1 MRLLT
6 TDQVRGV
13 VWVVLLLLVAV
24 PGHGG
29 VELNEVM
36 PVDNSVLMDEDGDYP
51 GWVELVNTGSE
62 SIDLAGYGLSDN
74 PRDLFKWVF
83 PSVKLEP
90 GSTLIVFTSGKNR
103 RVPPGASNCLTNLP
117 IAPDEVPG
125 LALWF
130 DAAEKESVVLQDGK
144 VAVWRDRSGRVPPR
158 AQVEPKKPNAL
169 EGLCLWFD
177 AADAKTLTVIDGQV
191 ARWDD
196 KSGAGNHAVQ
206 DKGGA
211 RPVLRTDSASGL
223 SVVYFDGQDRYLSFP
238 RLEELRTVFWVGR
251 ESPEAPEGYRP
262 LLGDE
267 IAYDFHRGDF
277 GRIYWSYA
285 AIRAATG
292 EARTWLNGE
301 EVAPTMVALPSGM
314 NLVTTLTSTPL
325 RASTLSTDRYI
336 AGRYWWGDIA
346 EVIGF
351 DRVLSDEER
360 RSIETYLQGKWRVA
374 RPPVYESYD
383 AFQTSAGRRPEYRTD
398 AFTGLPH
405 VWFDGDDD
413 GLQFPRLENIR
424 TVFWVA
430 KADRTAL
437 SHYRPILG
445 DTVFHDFHPGEARLL
460 FGVFNASEAVIYGRL
475 RLNGET
481 TRPDATRL
489 PSNWSVLSLVT
500 GADCRANTLAW
511 DREMTDRCF
520 AGGFAEVII
529 YDRELSE
536 AEVNGIEAY
545 LEQKWMLPVCAL
557 HASFS
562 LSSEGGSVYLT
573 SPDATVTDELTF
585 PRITGTCSFGKPSIG
600 RGRATAFFDTP
611 TPGLANPT
619 RGYVGIC
626 PEPIVTPNAGF
637 FQKSVAVVVESNEP
651 GCRYYYTLD
660 GSEPLEPGGEWKD
673 EIWMDDT
680 VPTGASGFFDGGDDW
695 GWVKSPNPISGSKV
709 HRSRRAGGVH
719 VHGFSGAS
727 YPLRTVKG
735 DRLFVD
741 VFIDPEAPPSEVM
754 VQWYAGGSWRRAF
767 WGEDKLCY
775 GPTDS
780 VENYRVGSIPAAGMW
795 ARLEVPAAALGL
807 EEVAIDGMAF
817 CLYDGA
823 AWWDA
828 AGRSSTNISRAM
840 LYSEPLVLT
849 NTAVVRFRAVAP
861 GYIPSQVVTRTY
873 LVDFGGSLPVVSIAA
888 APADFVSEQSGI
900 LVAGAGASSMT
911 PYYGANFW
919 KRWEKA
925 VNAEFIDPGST
936 NTFNHVLGLQVHG
949 SYSRSAPQKSLELHA
964 RKRYGVGKIR
974 CPVFPGLAVDEF
986 ETLMLRNGGNDWNR
1000 GIMRDYA
1007 LQGLVSGLNLG
1018 TQAGRPV
1025 HVFLNG
1031 EYYGIL
1037 NLREFADENHLTAH
1051 FGVSRD
1057 NIDMIF
1063 GEREVVAGDMVDYNS
1078 MVWFTR
1084 VNDLADPAKY
1094 AVATNWIDIDNYIDY
1109 EITQIF
1115 CDNRDWPGNNVL
1127 CWRPRTGDSRW
1138 RWIVDDLD
1146 ACFDERDLGPARNT
1160 LSVALWGQ
1168 PFTTAAQSALVFRS
1182 LMNSADFRMRF
1193 VSRFTE
1199 LLNTRFLPE
1208 NVIARI
1214 DDVVAGLT
1222 YDVERHI
1229 ERWKD
1234 SGDNNWPAIQSVAQW
1249 RENVEHM
1256 RAFARA
1262 RPAYVR
1268 NHLDSLLELGGTV
1281 SLTLD
1286 VVPKGAGTVRIDR
1299 LQLAEGQFP
1308 WSGLFFRKQPL
1319 TLQAMAQPGYRFV
1332 RWLGLEN
1339 TNETVGLLFESDAFV
1354 AAEFETDE
1362 EYDLNN
1368 VRPKPHDLRWS
1379 DYLLT
1384 GFSATTPAGTY
1395 PPSMLFYQTSRIDPG
1410 LDAPM
1415 ESEWTLPYNRDSRS
1429 RIRGLGEM
1437 GFSFVNTSDPQPEP
1451 GSGFLGASVLS
1462 LRTTGLTNIQVSW
1475 VGGTVN
1481 PNSRVYAI
1489 RLQYRPGVLGDFRDV
1504 FDERGQPVEYVRS
1517 EIIGDFREIGPVT
1530 LPPDADNCPVV
1541 QLRWKYYFI
1550 PTGASGARAELRVDD
1565 IQVRPGAGRRS
1576 IVLLSC
1582 GTRPNQ
1588 RFWASYLAMS
1598 GETVEVLTSSDLKE
1612 WTPIRVLKA
1621 DAAGRIEFEDTISP
1635 AATHRFYQLRR
1646 LTWN

>member
-1 MRLLT
+1 MRLPPTARFWGFAWLFIAA
-6 TDQVRGV
+6 
-13 VWVVLLLLVAV
+13 LVAAS
-24 PGHGG
+24 GYGG

-36 PVDNSVLMDEDGDYP
+36 PADNSVLMDEDGDYP
-51 GWVELVNTGSE
+51 GWVELVNKGSE
-62 SIDLAGYGLSDN
+62 SIDLAGYGLSDD

-83 PSVKLEP
+83 PSVRVEP
-90 GSTLIVFTSGKNR
+90 GGTVLVFTSGKNR
-103 RVPPGASNCLTNLP
+103 RIPPGMAATPTNAAIVP
-117 IAPDEVPG
+117 NEIAG
-125 LALWF
+125 LALWL
-130 DAAEKESVVLQDGK
+130 DATDKTSVVLEDGK
-144 VAVWRDRSGRVPPR
+144 VAVWKDRSGRVPPQ
-158 AQVEPKKPNAL
+158 AQVEPKKPDAFD
-169 EGLCLWFD
+169 GLCLWFD
-177 AADAKTLTVIDGQV
+177 AADAKTLTVDNGQI
-191 ARWDD
+191 ARWED

-206 DKGGA
+206 DNRGA
-211 RPVLRTDSASGL
+211 QPVLRTDSASGL
-223 SVVYFDGQDRYLSFP
+223 SVVYFDGQERYLSFP

-267 IAYDFHRGDF
+267 ITYDFHRGDS
-277 GRIYWSYA
+277 GQIYWSYA
-285 AIRAATG
+285 ATRAATG
-292 EARTWLNGE
+292 GAMTWLNGE
-301 EVAPTMVALPSGM
+301 LVVPTMVALPSEM
-314 NLVTTLTSTPL
+314 NLVTTVASTPL
-325 RASTLSTDRYI
+325 RASTLSTDRYL
-336 AGRYWWGDIA
+336 AGRCWWGDIA

-351 DRVLSDEER
+351 DRVLADEER
-360 RSIETYLQGKWRVA
+360 QSVEKYLQEKWHLA

-383 AFQTSAGRRPEYRTD
+383 AFQTSAGRRPEYRMD

-405 VWFDGDDD
+405 LWFDGEDD
-413 GLQFPRLENIR
+413 GLQFPRLANIR

-437 SHYRPILG
+437 THYRPMLG
-445 DTVFHDFHPGEARLL
+445 DTVFYDFHPGEARLL

-475 RLNGET
+475 RLNGEA

-520 AGGFAEVII
+520 AGGFGEVII

-536 AEVNGIEAY
+536 AEVDGIEAY
-545 LEQKWMLPVCAL
+545 LQRKWMLPMCAL

-562 LSSEGGSVYLT
+562 LSPDGGSIYLT
-573 SPDATVTDELTF
+573 SPDATVIDQLTF
-585 PRITGTCSFGKPSIG
+585 PQMSGTCSFGKPSAG
-600 RGRATAFFDTP
+600 SGQTKAFFDTP
-611 TPGLANPT
+611 TPGSANPE

-626 PEPIVTPNAGF
+626 PEPIVTPNAGL
-637 FQKSVAVVVESNEP
+637 FQESVAVVVESGEP
-651 GCRYYYTLD
+651 WCRYYYTLD

-673 EIWMDDT
+673 EIWMDDA
-680 VPTGASGFFDGGDDW
+680 VPAGASSFVDGGDDW
-695 GWVKSPNPISGSKV
+695 GWVRTPSPVSGSKA
-709 HRSRRAGGVH
+709 HRSKASSGLH
-719 VHGFSGAS
+719 MHGFTGAN
-727 YPLRTVKG
+727 YPLRTVNG
-735 DRLFVD
+735 DRLFVH
-741 VFIDPEAPPSEVM
+741 VFVDPEAVPSEIM
-754 VQWYAGGSWRRAF
+754 VQWYADGSWRRAF
-767 WGEDKLCY
+767 WGQDKLRY

-780 VENYRVGSIPAAGMW
+780 AENYRVGSIPEVGKW
-795 ARLEVPAAALGL
+795 VRLEVPAAALGL
-807 EEVAIDGMAF
+807 EDASIDGMAF

-823 AWWDA
+823 AWWDS

-840 LYSEPLVLT
+840 LYTEPLVLT
-849 NTAVVRFRAVAP
+849 KTAVVRFRAVAP
-861 GYIPSQVVTRTY
+861 GYIPSRVVTRTY
-873 LVDFGGSLPVVSIAA
+873 LVDFGGSLPVVSIAT
-888 APADFVSEQSGI
+888 APADLVSERSGI
-900 LVAGAGASSMT
+900 LVAGADASSMP

-919 KRWEKA
+919 RRWEKA
-925 VNAEFIDPGST
+925 VNAELIDPSST
-936 NTFNHVLGLQVHG
+936 NTFNQVVGLQVHG
-949 SYSRSAPQKSLELHA
+949 NYSRSAPQKSLELHA
-964 RKRYGVGKIR
+964 RKRYGLGKIR
-974 CPVFPGLAVDEF
+974 CPVFPGVAVDEF

-1037 NLREFADENHLTAH
+1037 NLREFADENHVTAH

-1057 NIDMIF
+1057 NIDMVF
-1063 GEREVVAGDMVDYNS
+1063 GEREVVAGDMVDYNKL
-1078 MVWFTR
+1078 VWFAR
-1084 VNDLADPAKY
+1084 VNDLQDPAKY
-1094 AVATNWIDIDNYIDY
+1094 AVAINWIDIDNYIDY
-1109 EITQIF
+1109 EITQIY

-1127 CWRPRTGDSRW
+1127 CWRSRTGDGRW

-1146 ACFDERDLGPARNT
+1146 ACFDERDDGPSRNT
-1160 LSVALWGQ
+1160 LSVALWGE
-1168 PFTTAAQSALVFRS
+1168 PFGPAAQSALVFRS
-1182 LMNSADFRMRF
+1182 LMKNADFRSRF

-1199 LLNTRFLPE
+1199 FLNTRFLPE

-1214 DDVVAGLT
+1214 DDVESGLT
-1222 YDVERHI
+1222 YDVDRHI
-1229 ERWKD
+1229 GRWKD
-1234 SGDNNWPAIQSVAQW
+1234 SGDYNWPTIQSVSQW
-1249 RENVEHM
+1249 RENVEQM
-1256 RAFARA
+1256 RTFARA

-1268 NHLDSLLELGGTV
+1268 SHLDSLLELGGTV

-1308 WSGLFFRKQPL
+1308 WSGFYFRKQPV

-1332 RWLGLEN
+1332 RWLGVEN
-1339 TNETVGLLFESDAFV
+1339 TNETVSLLFESDALV

-1362 EYDLNN
+1362 EYNLNN
-1368 VRPKPHDLRWS
+1368 LRPKPHDLRWS
-1379 DYLLT
+1379 DYILT
-1384 GFSATTPAGTY
+1384 GFSAAAPAGTY
-1395 PPSMLFYQTSRIDPG
+1395 PPSMLFYQTPRSDPG
-1410 LDAPM
+1410 LDVPM

-1451 GSGFLGASVLS
+1451 GSGFLGAAVLS

-1504 FDERGQPVEYVRS
+1504 FDESGQPVEYVRS
-1517 EIIGDFREIGPVT
+1517 EIIGDFRDIGPVT

-1550 PTGASGARAELRVDD
+1550 PTGASGARAELRIDD

-1582 GTRPNQ
+1582 GARPNQ
-1588 RFWASYLAMS
+1588 RFWASYLAMP
-1598 GETVEVLTSSDLKE
+1598 GETVELLASSDLIE
-1612 WTPIRVLKA
+1612 WTSVRVLKA

-1635 AATHRFYQLRR
+1635 AVSHRFYQLRR
-1646 LTWN
+1646 LAWN